1 MLRCVQGR
9 AGKSSPSQCVT
20 PGMGVNFPFP
30 SFPRKEIMQ
39 EHAAKI
45 GAIIQLQVTR
55 PVAKWKGGPAP
66 LHVRR
71 YVPVAKPQ
79 LLLDILPRIPP
90 RQNFTFEIIQKRK
103 PCKICMDF
111 DNAAGLPT
119 GFKDRGTSPPGWR
132 RHWVP
137 SCRPISA

>member
-1 MLRCVQGR
+1 M
-9 AGKSSPSQCVT
+9 GKT
-20 PGMGVNFPFP
+20 YFPFP
-30 SFPRKEIMQ
+30 TFPRKEIMQ

-66 LHVRR
+66 FHFRR

-90 RQNFTFEIIQKRK
+90 RQNHTFEIIQKRK

-119 GFKDRGTSPPGWR
+119 GFRDRGDFTARVQEALGAIMQAVYFQKLGVAIVHKFYP
-132 RHWVP
+132 
-137 SCRPISA
+137 